1 MEVQMKT
8 KEKIPFAQRHPKI
21 NSMISF
27 FILIIFMFMVIWTIW
42 FFVSALGK
50 GIDQLAAFLKRF
62 VSTTDKVIIVAMITG
77 GVSIIG
83 VVFSSVISKIIDYQY
98 NIKKYLYDKREIP
111 YEQFISMIYTIME
124 QTKKPEEERMTQSEV
139 EKMVSQ
145 FAQGLTLWG
154 SNRVVKKWLKYR
166 KAVADNPNMDNLLL
180 LEDIIYEIRRDVG
193 QRKKLGKGDMLSI
206 FINDIGEIITGSKK
220 KISAAASCTTYL

>member
-1 MEVQMKT
+1 MKT
-8 KEKIPFAQRHPKI
+8 NEKIPFAQRHPKI

-27 FILIIFMFMVIWTIW
+27 LIFIIFMFMVIWTIW
-42 FFVSALGK
+42 FFISALGK
-50 GIDQLAAFLKRF
+50 RIDQFATFLKRF

-83 VVFSSVISKIIDYQY
+83 VVFSSVISKIIDYRY
-98 NIKKYLYDKREIP
+98 NIKKYLYDKREVP

-124 QTKKPEEERMTQSEV
+124 QTKKSEEERMTQSEV
-139 EKMVSQ
+139 EKLVSQ

-206 FINDIGEIITGSKK
+206 FINDIEEIITGGSKK
-220 KISAAASCTTYL
+220 